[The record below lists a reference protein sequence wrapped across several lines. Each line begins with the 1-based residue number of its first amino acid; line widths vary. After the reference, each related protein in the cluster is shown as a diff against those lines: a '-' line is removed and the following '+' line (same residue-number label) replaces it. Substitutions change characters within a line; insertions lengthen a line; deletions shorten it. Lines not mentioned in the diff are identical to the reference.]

1 MLECIKVRAKGGQL
15 WVGTQVDI
23 EHVGIVWFRMR
34 IVDFL
39 LHDLSLAGFFV
50 IGNLFER
57 Q

>member
-1 MLECIKVRAKGGQL
+1 MLEGIKIRTKGGQL
-15 WVGTQVDI
+15 WVRTQVDI
-23 EHVGIVWFRMR
+23 QHFGLVWFRMR

-39 LHDLSLAGFFV
+39 LHDLSLACFLM